1 MSGIQLFF
9 TMRTG
14 FILLFLF
21 TMLGATAQVEISGT
35 AKNCKDSVFYIMETG
50 GFDNFTKAWRDNRIK
65 VTIDSNGHFRTTV
78 PEKAIGAW
86 MIRVRKNYGQL
97 FDLVKGENLE
107 LVADFS
113 KKDPLTAIGKNEAD
127 FNYSLF
133 FNRQANDYY
142 EKDNYLQ
149 KTRVKNID
157 SVLAYRKTI
166 LNFKVNLLA
175 EYRQAHPMSAVYYK
189 WLTAKYEYEPYERTL
204 VDIKIDSVDE
214 ATVNKIMPKVMNDEY
229 AALHTAGYNEVIEF
243 YVAYKAGKNS
253 DWKQKLRNWFSLV
266 ADGNLLKGSTR
277 DMYLTRFLNWQF
289 MMADSVYDPLFSKY
303 DKLVQDKTLKQLVTS
318 RRNDYKTPVVSPAPV
333 EHIAGSLGEIFSKY
347 KGKVIYVDFWAS
359 WCLPCRGEMPNAAEL
374 KNKLKGKDIVFL
386 YFGYKDTEKA
396 WLKAREQLNVE
407 GEHYLLNETLM
418 KEAEALFGVN
428 SIPHY
433 AIIDKNGSI
442 VNKRAER
449 PNEVYNQLVSL
460 LLK

>member
-1 MSGIQLFF
+1 
-9 TMRTG
+9 MRIG
-14 FILLFLF
+14 FLLLLLF
-21 TMLGATAQVEISGT
+21 TVQGAAAQVEISGT
-35 AKNCKDSVFYIMETG
+35 AKNYKDSVFYIMEHG
-50 GFDNFTKAWRDNRIK
+50 GFDNFTKAWRDNRVK
-65 VTIDSNGHFRTTV
+65 VTIDSTGHFRVTV
-78 PEKAIGAW
+78 PETAIGSW
-86 MIRVRKNYGQL
+86 SIRVRKNYSQI

-113 KKDPLTAIGKNEAD
+113 KRDPLTAIGKNEAD

-133 FNRQANDYY
+133 FNKQTSDYY

-149 KTRVKNID
+149 KIRLKNID

-166 LNFKVNLLA
+166 MDFKMNLLA
-175 EYRQAHPMSAVYYK
+175 EYVPAHSMSTVYRN
-189 WLTAKYEYEPYERTL
+189 WLTAKYKYEPYERTIIEN
-204 VDIKIDSVDE
+204 IKIDSVDE
-214 ATVNKIMPKVMNDEY
+214 ATVNKIMPRGMSDEY
-229 AALHTAGYNEVIEF
+229 AALHTAAYNAVIDF
-243 YVAYKAGKNS
+243 YVTWKAGKNPN
-253 DWKQKLRNWFSLV
+253 WQQTLRNWFSLV

-277 DMYLTRFLNWQF
+277 DMYLTRFLNWQI
-289 MMADSVYDPLFSKY
+289 MLADSVYDPLFSKY
-303 DKLVQDKTLKQLVTS
+303 DKLVQDKTLKQMVIS
-318 RRNDYKTPVVSPAPV
+318 RRNDYKNPVQSSTPVDS
-333 EHIAGSLGEIFSKY
+333 IAGSLGAIFSKY

-386 YFGYKDTEKA
+386 YFGYKDTERA

-407 GEHYLLNETLM
+407 GEHYLLNESLM

-433 AIIDKNGSI
+433 AIIDKNGRI
-442 VNKRAER
+442 VSKQADR
-449 PNEVYNQLVSL
+449 PGYVYSQLAGL